1 MKGFVFKFNI
11 ALIVVLLFFIVF
23 LIWQIGHSSDII
35 TLEAFSQVILQ
46 HSSDLQGSKSPWIE
60 GIRFWKLLKK
70 NSEWSLANI
79 CGGGGGGGG

>member
-1 MKGFVFKFNI
+1 MKGLVFKFNLT
-11 ALIVVLLFFIVF
+11 LIVVLLFFIVF

-46 HSSDLQGSKSPWIE
+46 HSSDLEGSKSPWIE

-70 NSEWSLANI
+70 TLNGAKKNLSVF
-79 CGGGGGGGG
+79 